1 MTDEVHSNDNYAPLP
16 DKAIELCR
24 VTGAPPRLVAH
35 LTLVHDAARRLVN
48 GVHAAFPDLKFDEE
62 AIYFGAATHDLGK
75 TVHLVELSESGTLH
89 ESRGVELLKELGVPE
104 DLARFAYT
112 HNNWTRSVSVKIEDL
127 LVALADKCWK
137 GKRVSDLETLTTET
151 LAELTGMPQWQ
162 CYTALDDLLQDL
174 ASDADARL
182 EWQRS
187 FPLI

>member
-1 MTDEVHSNDNYAPLP
+1 MTNESSSDGRYAPLP
-16 DKAIELCR
+16 DKALELCR
-24 VTGAPPRLVAH
+24 MTGAPPRLVAH

-48 GVHAAFPDLKFDEE
+48 GVHAVFPALKFDEE

-75 TVHLVELSESGTLH
+75 TIHSVELSESGMLH
-89 ESRGVELLKELGVPE
+89 ESRGVELLRELGVPE

-112 HNNWTRSVSVKIEDL
+112 HNNWTGSVSVKIEDL

-137 GKRVSDLETLTTET
+137 GKRVTDLETLATET
-151 LAELTGMPQWQ
+151 LAELTGIPQWH
-162 CYTALDDLLQDL
+162 CYAVLDDLLQDL